1 MPAVAD
7 ESFVNADRIES
18 IDERRFVEIDSMLK
32 RLNMTTA
39 IVVAGAAG
47 LFFGRFG
54 AGFLAFASL
63 PMLWWFGRCVFRLQR
78 RMGLQRWNAVLV
90 VIMTTSIVG
99 GAATSGGLSS
109 PVIFFAGLV
118 GLFAQAMFPNN
129 RCSRIGGL
137 IAFAMIACIDILR
150 GQSIELFSVVAAG
163 VLAGYLPLIARQL
176 VKVEQIQRRSAVL
189 DVLTGCLNRRSFEER
204 AAEIDAQA
212 QRTGGAVAIIS
223 FDIDHFK
230 AVNDTWG
237 HAAGDQVLENVAY
250 VARKQLRRF
259 ELMFRLGG
267 EEFVV
272 VLPDTEVAAALE
284 IAERLRHSIET
295 TSANGVSV
303 TSSFGV
309 AVGTD
314 GVENLLAQADERLY
328 IAKKS
333 GRNRLVGPDQT
344 QIVERVTTS
353 ATGQ

>member
-1 MPAVAD
+1 M
-7 ESFVNADRIES
+7 SADRIES
-18 IDERRFVEIDSMLK
+18 VDERRFVEIDTVLK

-39 IVVAGAAG
+39 IVVAGAAV

-63 PMLWWFGRCVFRLQR
+63 PMLWWIGRRVFRLQR
-78 RMGLQRWNAVLV
+78 RIGLQRWNALLV
-90 VIMTTSIVG
+90 VVITTSIVG
-99 GAATSGGLSS
+99 GAATSGGVAS
-109 PVIFFAGLV
+109 PVIFFCGLV
-118 GLFAQAMFPNN
+118 GLFSQAMFPNI
-129 RCSRIGGL
+129 RASRVGGL
-137 IAFAMIACIDILR
+137 VAIALVACIDLVR
-150 GQSIELFSVVAAG
+150 GQSIDPFTFVAAG

-176 VKVEQIQRRSAVL
+176 VEVEQIQRRSAVL

-204 AAEIDAQA
+204 SAEIDAQA
-212 QRTGGAVAIIS
+212 KRTGAAVAIIS

-237 HAAGDQVLENVAY
+237 HAAGDQVLENLAY

-272 VLPDTEVAAALE
+272 VLPDTEAAAAME

-295 TSANGVSV
+295 TSAGGIDV

-309 AVGTD
+309 AVGSVA
-314 GVENLLAQADERLY
+314 VEDVLAQADERLY

-333 GRNRLVGPDQT
+333 GRNCVVGPEQT
-344 QIVERVTTS
+344 QIVESVSTS